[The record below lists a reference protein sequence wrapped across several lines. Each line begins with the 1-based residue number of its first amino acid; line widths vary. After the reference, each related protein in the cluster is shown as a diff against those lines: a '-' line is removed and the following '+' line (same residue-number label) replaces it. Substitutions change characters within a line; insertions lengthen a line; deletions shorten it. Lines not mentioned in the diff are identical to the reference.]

1 MKVHFRPLCFYET
14 STLVPV
20 YTNQNKSKKDFH
32 FYKKKKKS
40 EDKIALSVCFAASP
54 YQASTLPGQREGPHP
69 APSAQNYTQHLSIK
83 PP

>member
-20 YTNQNKSKKDFH
+20 YTNQNKSKEDFH
-32 FYKKKKKS
+32 SYKKKS
-40 EDKIALSVCFAASP
+40 EDKIALSICFAASA
-54 YQASTLPGQREGPHP
+54 YQGSTLPGQREGPHP
-69 APSAQNYTQHLSIK
+69 APFPQNYTQHLSIK

>member
-32 FYKKKKKS
+32 FYKKKKKWK
-40 EDKIALSVCFAASP
+40 EKQYWVFALQEP
-54 YQASTLPGQREGPHP
+54 IWREHTPWDQWEW
-69 APSAQNYTQHLSIK
+69 SKLLSRIYT
-83 PP
+83 